1 MGSEIQAVDLRPYA
15 PRGLLGNRH
24 VQSLLTSGP
33 IRKRRV
39 QRQSAAYLARS
50 QREII
55 EAADGTRLLGF
66 LNRAPERRR
75 DALVILLHGW
85 EGSSESNYLLA
96 AATAL
101 DRAGF
106 DTFRLNFRDHGE
118 SHHLNPG
125 LFHSCRLLE
134 VVDAVGQVRR
144 AHADQA
150 VFLVGFSLGG
160 NFSLRVARSAPE
172 HGYGLD
178 HVIAVSPVIRPRHV
192 LDALEDG
199 LMIYHLYFV
208 RKWRKSLQLK
218 QSLYPNRYALD
229 EWFALKGLREQTDWL
244 VRHLTE
250 FPDLES
256 YLEGYS
262 VAGDYLADLSVPT
275 RIITAADDPIIPI
288 QDFHALPRPQALEIE
303 VHERGGHC
311 GFIENWRLDSWIEH
325 RIISELD
332 RVLDSRGPFPGA
344 ARPEKADSSG

>member
-1 MGSEIQAVDLRPYA
+1 MTLESGIIELRPYQ

-39 QRQSAAYLARS
+39 QRLASDYLGRS
-50 QREII
+50 RRRLI

-66 LNRAPERRR
+66 HTRALQNRR

-101 DRAGF
+101 DQAGF

-118 SHHLNPG
+118 SHHLNEE

-134 VVDAVGQVRR
+134 VVDAVGQVR
-144 AHADQA
+144 ASHADQP

-172 HGYGLD
+172 HGFELD
-178 HVIAVSPVIRPRHV
+178 RVIAVSPVIRPRHV
-192 LDALEDG
+192 LDSLEDG
-199 LMIYHLYFV
+199 LAIYHLYFV

-218 QSLYPNRYALD
+218 QTLYPERYQLE
-229 EWFALKGLREQTDWL
+229 EWFALKSLREQTDWL
-244 VRHLTE
+244 VSNLTE
-250 FPDLES
+250 FPDLET

-262 VAGDYLADLSVPT
+262 VAGNYLADLQVPT
-275 RIITAADDPIIPI
+275 RIITAADDPIIPVR
-288 QDFHALPRPQALEIE
+288 DFHDLPDTDALTIE

-325 RIISELD
+325 RIINELVPLT
-332 RVLDSRGPFPGA
+332 RS
-344 ARPEKADSSG
+344 

>member
-1 MGSEIQAVDLRPYA
+1 MTPDSSLIDLRPYQ

-33 IRKRRV
+33 IRKVRV
-39 QRQSAAYLARS
+39 QRLAADYLRRS
-50 QREII
+50 ERQII
-55 EAADGTRLLGF
+55 EAADGTQLLGF
-66 LNRAPERRR
+66 QTRAVQNRR

-106 DTFRLNFRDHGE
+106 DTFRLNFRDHGA
-118 SHHLNPG
+118 SHHLNVE

-134 VVDAVGQVRR
+134 VVDVVGQVRQ
-144 AHADQA
+144 AHADQP

-160 NFSLRVARSAPE
+160 NFALRVARSAPD
-172 HGYGLD
+172 HGFGLD
-178 HVIAVSPVIRPRHV
+178 RVIAVSPVIRPRHV
-192 LDALEDG
+192 LDSLEDG
-199 LMIYHLYFV
+199 LLIYHLYFV

-218 QSLYPNRYALD
+218 QSLYPERYQLD
-229 EWFALKGLREQTDWL
+229 DWFALNKLREQTDWL
-244 VRHLTE
+244 VQNLTE
-250 FPDLES
+250 YPDLDT

-262 VAGDYLADLSVPT
+262 VAGDYLAGLTVPT
-275 RIITAADDPIIPI
+275 RIITAADDPIIPVK
-288 QDFHALPRPQALEIE
+288 DFLDLPRSTALEVE

-325 RIISELD
+325 RIINELCPLT
-332 RVLDSRGPFPGA
+332 RN
-344 ARPEKADSSG
+344 

>member
-1 MGSEIQAVDLRPYA
+1 MTPESSIIDLRPYR

-39 QRQSAAYLARS
+39 QRLAADYLARS
-50 QREII
+50 ERQII

-66 LNRAPERRR
+66 LNRAPQRRR

-96 AATAL
+96 AAAAL
-101 DRAGF
+101 DEAGF

-118 SHHLNPG
+118 SHHLNVE

-144 AHADQA
+144 AHADQP

-160 NFSLRVARSAPE
+160 NFSLRVARNAPE
-172 HGYGLD
+172 HGYDLD
-178 HVIAVSPVIRPRHV
+178 RVIAVSPVIRPRNV
-192 LDALEDG
+192 LGALEEG
-199 LMIYHLYFV
+199 LVIYHLYFV

-218 QSLYPNRYALD
+218 QSLHPERYQLE

-244 VRHLTE
+244 VRNLTE

-262 VAGDYLADLSVPT
+262 VAGDYLSGLRVPT
-275 RIITAADDPIIPI
+275 RIITAADDPIIPVS
-288 QDFHALPRPQALEIE
+288 DFEDLPRSQALDIE

-325 RIISELD
+325 RIINELCPLT
-332 RVLDSRGPFPGA
+332 RN
-344 ARPEKADSSG
+344 